1 MNKFIYILFTA
12 VVSFTMCQTAFA
24 GNPDRQGEAGAY
36 ELLMNP
42 WARSAGLH
50 TMGTSFVSGVEA
62 MRLNVAGLSRVKGT
76 EVLVS
81 HARYLEGTD
90 IKMNAFGL
98 AQKVGKNGTFGLSL
112 MALDFGDIAV
122 TTENSPEGTGGT
134 FSPNF
139 FNLGIGYG
147 HIFENKISV
156 GILFR
161 AVSESTADLKAFGF
175 AIDAGVQYV
184 SGPQDNFKLGL
195 SLRNVGSPM
204 SFGGQGLS
212 QQLSAPSNN
221 TSYQLSYEQRPSA
234 FELPSVLNIGMS
246 YDFILGGKNRLTA
259 LSNFTSNSFSRD
271 QIGAG
276 FEYAFNEKFM
286 LRGGY
291 KYDLGSNTVIDGE
304 KNVYTGVAAG
314 LTIQVPVSKNSET
327 MFGIDYGFRASNPWS
342 GTHNLAIRLGF

>member
-1 MNKFIYILFTA
+1 MSIAMVN
-12 VVSFTMCQTAFA
+12 TAFA

-50 TMGTSFVSGVEA
+50 TMGTSLVSGVEA

-76 EVLVS
+76 EVVIS

-98 AQKVGKNGTFGLSL
+98 AQKVGKNGTLGISL
-112 MALDFGDIAV
+112 MSLDFGDIPV
-122 TTENSPEGTGGT
+122 TTENSPGGTGGT
-134 FSPNF
+134 FSPSF
-139 FNLGIGYG
+139 FNLGVGYG

-161 AVSESTADLKAFGF
+161 AISESTADLRAFGF

-184 SGPQDNFKLGL
+184 TGPQDNFKLGL

-212 QQLSAPSNN
+212 QQLTVPNN
-221 TSYQLSYEQRPSA
+221 VNNYQLSFESRAAA
-234 FELPSVLNIGMS
+234 FELPSVLNIGIS
-246 YDFILGGKNRLTA
+246 YDFILSDKHTITA
-259 LSNFTSNSFSRD
+259 LTNFTSNSFSRD
-271 QIGAG
+271 QIGG
-276 FEYAFNEKFM
+276 GLEYNFNNMFM

-291 KYDLGSNTVIDGE
+291 KYDVGQDSSLDEN
-304 KNVYTGVAAG
+304 NVYTGIAGG
-314 LTIQVPVSKNSET
+314 LTFQVPVRKGSEST
-327 MFGIDYGFRASNPWS
+327 FAIDYGYRTTNPWG
-342 GTHNLAIRLGF
+342 GTHNLAVRLGF